1 MSKGYVLQMFIANRK
16 SRFNYSSQPTH
27 FFLCW
32 LENIQ
37 VFCFSEKKNYFPG
50 WHGDNFSFEIL
61 IVSFYSLFKNA
72 TAALK
77 HEKKWQKLM
86 NMTNPLVSYIFCPL
100 PPFSSN
106 LWAFWRPHLWFWTFW
121 IQNLYLTHVDTW
133 LNENNY
139 HLSPIASIGEVF

>member
-1 MSKGYVLQMFIANRK
+1 MFCKCLLQTDK
-16 SRFNYSSQPTH
+16 SRFNYLSQPTH

-37 VFCFSEKKNYFPG
+37 EFCFLEKKNYFPG

-77 HEKKWQKLM
+77 HEKK
-86 NMTNPLVSYIFCPL
+86 
-100 PPFSSN
+100 
-106 LWAFWRPHLWFWTFW
+106 
-121 IQNLYLTHVDTW
+121 
-133 LNENNY
+133 
-139 HLSPIASIGEVF
+139 